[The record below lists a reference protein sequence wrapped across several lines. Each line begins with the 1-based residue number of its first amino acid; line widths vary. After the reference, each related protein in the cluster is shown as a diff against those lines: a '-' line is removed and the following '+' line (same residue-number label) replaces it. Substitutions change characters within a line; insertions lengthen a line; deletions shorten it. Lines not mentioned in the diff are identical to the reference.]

1 MCLNVTHARV
11 LLNLT
16 ITGCTMLNF
25 LYLQSKFDVDV
36 ELRSLE
42 MMTLSAD
49 QSSTRINF
57 HECVNTVSLRLCLE
71 YCQSCQSC
79 QFDQLVTLYL
89 ETNTFN
95 LNIQVIFHH
104 F

>member
-1 MCLNVTHARV
+1 MNRITSLNNIFV
-11 LLNLT
+11 LPYGNPWLA
-16 ITGCTMLNF
+16 IFEG
-25 LYLQSKFDVDV
+25 
-36 ELRSLE
+36 
-42 MMTLSAD
+42 
-49 QSSTRINF
+49 STTWEV
-57 HECVNTVSLRLCLE
+57 HQGECVNTVSLRLCLE
-71 YCQSCQSC
+71 YCQSC

>member
-1 MCLNVTHARV
+1 MVETPSALIAGTEAEISVSVVVNNTPFDNQKGTRPTMASKQYPFSSG
-11 LLNLT
+11 NL
-16 ITGCTMLNF
+16 G
-25 LYLQSKFDVDV
+25 
-36 ELRSLE
+36 ELK
-42 MMTLSAD
+42 
-49 QSSTRINF
+49 
-57 HECVNTVSLRLCLE
+57 CVNTVSLRLCLE

-95 LNIQVIFHH
+95 WNIQVIFHH